1 MAKTKL
7 YIGKDNLN
15 KVIDGIIENA
25 NIVSKTY
32 GYSGHDICLR
42 VDGRNSITNDGVF
55 VANHIFFENEL
66 KDIGSSLIR
75 GITFNSDLASGDGTT
90 AAAILAKEIILKLK
104 PYLLKKTKQKQI
116 KNMLD
121 VKLGMSKALKDIQEI
136 LEKNKKEISCEN
148 RDDIYKVAFTATRDK
163 ELSEILTSAFLKI
176 GKDGRVLYKEKEG
189 EGINVI
195 YRTGFNVDFGYSTN
209 MLPNVLTNPTIL
221 IYGEKMNNAGSLTQI
236 IKVALDCGKTDVV
249 LFVRDGVSDLV
260 MQQIIKIQ
268 QSSQININFC
278 VVNIDENEKRA
289 KQIMRDLSVF
299 TGAKIV
305 DNVSINLL
313 TNEYF
318 GTAKNFNAT
327 DKMSTLVDGNFKE
340 EEFNQLLKELQD
352 EYENNRNENEKEEIK
367 KRIANLNGQV
377 AIIEIGGLSREKI
390 SNYKDK
396 IKDAVGS
403 IKNAVDKGVV
413 LGGGVALLDVYKE
426 IIYDKSYKHNKNLN
440 KDASLGYDI
449 VISSLQA
456 PIRQIL
462 ENSYVKSKKINKQ
475 IFSLYKFG
483 VGYNAQSRD
492 ISYNLYEDG
501 IIDPYLTVLNS
512 LRNAVDLC
520 SLFINLEGFI
530 VVQSEVIQ

>member
-1 MAKTKL
+1 MAKAKL
-7 YIGKDNLN
+7 YIGKDNLS

-25 NIVSKTY
+25 SIVAKTY

-55 VANHIFFENEL
+55 VSNHIFFEDEL
-66 KDIGSSLIR
+66 KDVGSSLIR

-90 AAAILAKEIILKLK
+90 AAAILAKDIILKLQ
-104 PYLLKKTKQKQI
+104 PYLLNKRKQKQI
-116 KNMLD
+116 NNMLD
-121 VKLGMSKALKDIQEI
+121 VKMGMNYAIEDINNI
-136 LEKNKKEISCEN
+136 LTKNKKDISCQNEK
-148 RDDIYKVAFTATRDK
+148 DIYQVAFTATRDK
-163 ELSEILTSAFLKI
+163 DLSKVLTSAFIKI

-195 YRTGFNVDFGYSTN
+195 YRTGFNLDFGYSTTL
-209 MLPNVLTNPTIL
+209 LPNVLSNPSVL
-221 IYGEKMNNAGSLTQI
+221 IYTEKMNNTGSLMQI
-236 IKVALDCGKTDVV
+236 VKVAVEEGKTDIA

-268 QSSQININFC
+268 QSSQINVNFC
-278 VVNIDENEKRA
+278 IINIDENEKKA
-289 KQIMRDLSVF
+289 KQIIRDLSVF
-299 TGAKIV
+299 TGAKMV
-305 DNVSINLL
+305 DNISVNSL
-313 TNEYF
+313 TKDDF

-327 DKMSTLVDGNFKE
+327 DKMSTLIDGSFNE
-340 EEFNQLLKELQD
+340 EDFNKLLTELQS
-352 EYENNRNENEKEEIK
+352 EYDNNRNEVEKEEIK

-426 IIYDKSYKHNKNLN
+426 IICNKLYKQKHNLN
-440 KDASLGYDI
+440 KDMTLGYDI
-449 VISSLQA
+449 VISALQA

-462 ENSYVKSKKINKQ
+462 ENSYIKSSKINKQ
-475 IFSLYKFG
+475 IFNLYKSG
-483 VGYNAQSRD
+483 IGYNAQSRTVCED
-492 ISYNLYEDG
+492 LFNDG
-501 IIDPYLTVLNS
+501 IVDPYLTVLNS
-512 LRNAVDLC
+512 LKNAVDLC

-530 VVQSEVIQ
+530 SVQSEVV